1 MAARAEGA
9 KPPAT
14 AGRLAEL
21 DGLRAVAIV
30 LVLLYHFMEAVP
42 IAGVRRVTGF
52 GWAGVDLFFVLSGY
66 LIGGI
71 LLEKRK
77 SPNYYR
83 VFYLR
88 RCLRILPLYVVVIT
102 PALLVAGLGL
112 QSYFAGHSLGGQFG
126 VAIWL
131 YPVFLQNIGSAL
143 LLASP
148 LYLAPAWSLAV
159 EEQFYLLLP
168 PMVRHFKPQQFAAII
183 VTAIFAAPT
192 LRGALLMVFGAK
204 AAVAG
209 YVLLPC
215 RWDALLLGVLSAY
228 AIRVAE
234 LKEWMIARMGLLRIV
249 WLTLAA
255 GMVAMISAGLERL
268 SPLVV
273 VVGYTWNAV
282 FFTCTLLLATLNDG
296 GWFSQWLSRP
306 WLKPVATVSYGM
318 YLLQGPTLAL
328 VQSVVHHTAHAPTGW
343 IATSVNFL
351 AMAVTA
357 IMAAASWRFF
367 ESRLIRLG
375 HKYNYHAAEAAVIQA
390 KYPANQM

>member
-1 MAARAEGA
+1 M
-9 KPPAT
+9 
-14 AGRLAEL
+14 AEL

-42 IAGVRRVTGF
+42 IVGVKRVTGF

-71 LLEKRK
+71 LLEQRK

-102 PALLVAGLGL
+102 PALLVTGLGL
-112 QSYFAGHSLGGQFG
+112 QSYFPGHSLGGQFG
-126 VAIWL
+126 VTIWL

-168 PMVRHFKPQQFAAII
+168 PMVRHFKPQRLAAII
-183 VTAIFAAPT
+183 VTAIFAAPAF
-192 LRGALLMVFGAK
+192 RGALLLVFGDK

-215 RWDALLLGVLSAY
+215 RWDALLLGVMCAY
-228 AIRVAE
+228 AMRLPE
-234 LKEWMIARMGLLRIV
+234 LKDWLGARMGLLRIV
-249 WLTLAA
+249 WLALAA

-273 VVGYTWNAV
+273 VVGYTWNAA
-282 FFTCTLLLATLNDG
+282 FFTCTLLLATLNHG
-296 GWFSQWLSRP
+296 GWFSRWLSQP

-328 VQSVVHHTAHAPTGW
+328 VQSAVHRTAHAPTGW
-343 IATSVNFL
+343 TTTGVNLL

-357 IMAAASWRFF
+357 ILAAASWRFF

-375 HKYNYHAAEAAVIQA
+375 HKYNYRGTEAAVNPI
-390 KYPANQM
+390 KHPSTQM